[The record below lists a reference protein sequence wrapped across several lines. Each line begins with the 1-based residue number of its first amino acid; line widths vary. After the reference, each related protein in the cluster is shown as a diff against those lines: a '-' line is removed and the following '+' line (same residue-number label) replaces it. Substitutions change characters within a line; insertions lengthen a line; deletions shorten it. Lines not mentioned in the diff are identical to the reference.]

1 MTRKLL
7 NLSET
12 VDKVTVELFETIANE
27 AGSMNAPFFVVGAT
41 ARDIILKYGYGIET
55 IRATNDIDLGVEV
68 SDWAQY
74 TKLREDLVATGEF
87 EPTGEPQRLRY
98 QGSVLIDIIPFGAIA
113 NPDGLFSWP
122 PDHQIQMSTL
132 GFDESYEHALTV
144 RLRRKPDL
152 DIKFANPAG
161 LALMKL
167 VSWDERR
174 PERSKD
180 AKDLEFLMRSYID
193 AGNEERLFEE
203 EADIIEILQESG
215 SYDYV
220 RASARLLG
228 RDISAIAHPETKES
242 LLRILEKETSK
253 GGPYRLVEDMRDGH
267 SLASSDFEENLVLLE
282 ELKAGVLE
290 GPQITRK
297 S

>member
-12 VDKVTVELFETIANE
+12 VDKVTVELFENIAKV

-68 SDWAQY
+68 SDWGQY

-87 EPTGEPQRLRY
+87 ESTREPQRLRY
-98 QGSVLIDIIPFGAIA
+98 KGSILLDIIPFGAIA
-113 NPDGLFSWP
+113 NPNGSFSWP
-122 PDHQIQMSTL
+122 PNHDVEMNTL
-132 GFDESYEHALTV
+132 GFDESYRNALTV
-144 RLRRKPDL
+144 RLKTEPDL

-167 VSWDERR
+167 ISWDDRH

-180 AKDLEFLMRSYID
+180 AKDLGFLLRSYLD
-193 AGNEERLFEE
+193 AGNEKRLFEE
-203 EADIIEILQESG
+203 EADLIEILQESG
-215 SYDYV
+215 SYDYM

-228 RDISAIAHPETKES
+228 RDISAIANPETKER
-242 LLRILEKETSK
+242 LLKILEKESCEK
-253 GGPYRLVEDMRDGH
+253 DYSRLVKDMIDSSVPDG
-267 SLASSDFEENLVLLE
+267 SDFDENLALLE
-282 ELKAGVLE
+282 ELKAGILE
-290 GPQITRK
+290 GPKITRK
-297 S
+297 T

>member
-7 NLSET
+7 DLSEK
-12 VDKVTVELFETIANE
+12 VDKFTVELFEIIANV

-41 ARDIILKYGYGIET
+41 ARDIILEYGYG
-55 IRATNDIDLGVEV
+55 R
-68 SDWAQY
+68 
-74 TKLREDLVATGEF
+74 
-87 EPTGEPQRLRY
+87 
-98 QGSVLIDIIPFGAIA
+98 
-113 NPDGLFSWP
+113 
-122 PDHQIQMSTL
+122 H
-132 GFDESYEHALTV
+132 
-144 RLRRKPDL
+144 
-152 DIKFANPAG
+152 
-161 LALMKL
+161 
-167 VSWDERR
+167 
-174 PERSKD
+174 PERNRD
-180 AKDLEFLMRSYID
+180 AKDLGFLMRTYID
-193 AGNEERLFEE
+193 AGNEERLFEQ

-253 GGPYRLVEDMRDGH
+253 GGPYRLVEDMRAAH

>member
-7 NLSET
+7 DLSEK
-12 VDKVTVELFETIANE
+12 VDRFTVELFEIIANV

-41 ARDIILKYGYGIET
+41 ARDIILEYGFGIET

-68 SDWAQY
+68 SGWNQY
-74 TKLREDLVATGEF
+74 AKLTEDLVATGEF
-87 EPTGEPQRLRY
+87 EPTGEHQRLRY
-98 QGSVLIDIIPFGAIA
+98 KGSALIDIIPFGPIA
-113 NPDGLFSWP
+113 NPDGSFSWP
-122 PDHQIQMSTL
+122 PDHEVEMNTL

-167 VSWDERR
+167 LSWDDRH
-174 PERSKD
+174 PERSSD
-180 AKDLEFLMRSYID
+180 AKDLGFLMRTYID
-193 AGNEERLFEE
+193 AGNEERLFEQ
-203 EADIIEILQESG
+203 EADIIEILRESG

-228 RDISAIAHPETKES
+228 RDISAIAHPETKER
-242 LLRILEKETSK
+242 LLSILEKETSEE
-253 GGPYRLVEDMRDGH
+253 GPYRFVEDMRDGH
-267 SLASSDFEENLVLLE
+267 ALASSDFEENLVLLE

>member
-7 NLSET
+7 DLSKKI
-12 VDKVTVELFETIANE
+12 DRFTVELFKIIANVSE
-27 AGSMNAPFFVVGAT
+27 SMNAPFFVVGAA

-68 SDWAQY
+68 TDWDQY

-98 QGSVLIDIIPFGAIA
+98 KGSVLIDIIPFGAIA
-113 NPDGLFSWP
+113 NPDGIFSWP
-122 PDHQIQMSTL
+122 PDHEVEMNTL
-132 GFDESYEHALTV
+132 GFDESYQHALTV

-167 VSWDERR
+167 ISWDDRH
-174 PERSKD
+174 PERNRD
-180 AKDLEFLMRSYID
+180 AKDLGFLMRTYID
-193 AGNEERLFEE
+193 AGNEERLFEQ

-242 LLRILEKETSK
+242 LLRILGKETGE

-267 SLASSDFEENLVLLE
+267 ALPSSDFEENLVLLE

-290 GPQITRK
+290 GPQITRN

>member
-7 NLSET
+7 DLSEK
-12 VDKVTVELFETIANE
+12 VDKFTVELFEIIANV

-41 ARDIILKYGYGIET
+41 ARDIILEYGYGIEP

-68 SDWAQY
+68 SGWDQY
-74 TKLREDLVATGEF
+74 TKLRDDLVATGKF

-98 QGSVLIDIIPFGAIA
+98 KRSVLIDIIPFVAIA
-113 NPDGLFSWP
+113 DPNGSFTWP
-122 PDHQIQMSTL
+122 PDHEVEMSTL
-132 GFDESYEHALTV
+132 GFNESYQHALTV

-167 VSWDERR
+167 ISWDDRH
-174 PERSKD
+174 PERNRD
-180 AKDLEFLMRSYID
+180 AKDLGFLMRTYID
-193 AGNEERLFEE
+193 AGNEERLFEQ

-242 LLRILEKETSK
+242 LLRILEKETSE
-253 GGPYRLVEDMRDGH
+253 GVPYRLVEDMRDGH
-267 SLASSDFEENLVLLE
+267 GLASSDFEENLVLLE